1 MAGTDDFDED
11 DWQELL
17 AELRLLVV
25 SAGFIEWDSSMAA
38 ALEEEEEADR
48 GGARWQVI
56 RYAKSFSMFLTVR
69 SEANLE
75 RMRGELV
82 ELIRTDRE
90 QPVTD
95 AIVRDREGERS
106 ISVFAGRRSDGVI
119 AELRRFVD
127 ALLEDTG
134 YFDDPEFEE

>member
-1 MAGTDDFDED
+1 
-11 DWQELL
+11 
-17 AELRLLVV
+17 
-25 SAGFIEWDSSMAA
+25 MAA